1 MTAFIEII
9 CILKI
14 LNFFGNFGFLTSLT
28 HDIFI
33 KVCQYKFEIDG
44 PKYVEVSK
52 IYPEI
57 SYTSVEDF
65 FDEYLPLPLE
75 LEEQEKEG
83 SLLSNLK
90 MKEEKDGSLLSNL
103 KMMEEKEGSLLS
115 NLKMIE
121 EKQGSLLSN
130 LKMMEE
136 KEGSLLSHLKMKE
149 EKEGSLLSN

>member
-1 MTAFIEII
+1 MA
-9 CILKI
+9 
-14 LNFFGNFGFLTSLT
+14 SLT

-33 KVCQYKFEIDG
+33 KGCQYNFEIDG
-44 PKYVEVSK
+44 PNDVEVSK
-52 IYPEI
+52 LYPEI
-57 SYTSVEDF
+57 SYTSVEDL
-65 FDEYLPLPLE
+65 FDEYLRLP

-115 NLKMIE
+115 NLKM
-121 EKQGSLLSN
+121 
-130 LKMMEE
+130 MEE
-136 KEGSLLSHLKMKE
+136 KEGSLLSHLKMKMKE